1 MSDNVTKS
9 TNKTM
14 LSLLS
19 SLNMLTVPSAQRVSE
34 SKPPPNI
41 VLIPDPIHQAPSVE
55 HAVDGDSF
63 LASPILLT
71 LLPQVR
77 EDHADSSWSPT

>member
-1 MSDNVTKS
+1 
-9 TNKTM
+9 M

-19 SLNMLTVPSAQRVSE
+19 SLNMLTVPNAQRVPE
-34 SKPPPNI
+34 SNPLPNI
-41 VLIPDPIHQAPSVE
+41 FLIPDPIHQAPTVE
-55 HAVDGDSF
+55 SAVGGDSF

-77 EDHADSSWSPT
+77 EDHADSSWGPT